1 MKQRIITEEEEE
13 VIRVRRWTLRGRGSR
28 GQPPWPRHT
37 GVITPD
43 TGRSHGVTAANQKAL
58 LSEKEPIRGRI
69 LWGLITRDLIQ
80 EQRVKIWELR
90 ADSDIHLWQG
100 YSWSIFSKVW
110 IKSTQCQC
118 WLGVLWFVMPC
129 VKLNNMNFRHQRAH
143 KTFPITL
150 CHLEDTHRFVND
162 YFVTFSQ
169 VASFPGQVSEDGD

>member
-13 VIRVRRWTLRGRGSR
+13 EVIMVRRWTLRGRGSR

-43 TGRSHGVTAANQKAL
+43 TGRSHGVTTANQKAL
-58 LSEKEPIRGRI
+58 LSEQEPIRGRI

-100 YSWSIFSKVW
+100 YGWSKFSKVW
-110 IKSTQCQC
+110 IKSTQCWAC
-118 WLGVLWFVMPC
+118 FD
-129 VKLNNMNFRHQRAH
+129 F
-143 KTFPITL
+143 L
-150 CHLEDTHRFVND
+150 CLVWNWTTWILDTKELTNRFLSHLAIWGILTGF
-162 YFVTFSQ
+162 
-169 VASFPGQVSEDGD
+169 